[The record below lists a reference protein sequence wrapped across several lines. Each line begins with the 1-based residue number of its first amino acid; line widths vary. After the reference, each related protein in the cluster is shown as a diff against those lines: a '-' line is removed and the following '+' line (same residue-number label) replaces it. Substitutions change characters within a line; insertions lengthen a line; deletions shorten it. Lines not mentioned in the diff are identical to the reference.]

1 MGVTQAGVG
10 MTRAQELELGETVL
24 RTRRWAFRDA
34 LPEIVAAV
42 RRIVAAGEER
52 HRGANRMIDDYRRI
66 IREGSRTKFPNFAK
80 LSKLKKGRRG
90 TDE

>member
-1 MGVTQAGVG
+1 

-34 LPEIVAAV
+34 LPEILAEV

-66 IREGSRTKFPNFAK
+66 IRGSTSKFPNSAK
-80 LSKLKKGRRG
+80 LPKRGKRPRRIN
-90 TDE
+90 E